1 MKMKFCSILC
11 LFFCGMM
18 FTACGG
24 GGKKTNINPSVDF
37 DQHKLSAEKYV
48 QMVDTFVVILDASGS
63 MDDKYIDGSKER
75 KIDTAR
81 KFLNSMVNTLPDLE
95 FTAGLRVFGMAKRSH
110 SDNTPILYWLTESTR
125 DGFISAL
132 SEVRVG
138 QNAYSSLPLSIN
150 RTADILLTVDS
161 RPELN
166 EKTLSHVGVDATDKS
181 FKAPRGKIAVIV
193 VSDGSDNPG
202 ASLLACKDLK
212 KRFPDRLNLYTVS
225 VGSDPEESQGLKRL
239 ANVGGGFSVVSNE
252 VTSAV
257 NMRMYLEKILIA
269 PDEDNDDVAD
279 SNDQCPNTPPGAVAN
294 IDGCTP
300 DTDDDGTYDYLDRCP
315 RTPAGLAVNNMGC
328 PADTDADGKYDD
340 HDQSPATP
348 EWINDLKWGSVSPS
362 VRHLRFGVSAY
373 ELSPWMYSILDEYVA
388 FLKLHPEMTLSVR
401 GYSDNLGTKA
411 QNMNLSKKRANA
423 ARAYL
428 LTAKVNPSQL
438 KVSYHGADMPMAD
451 TTTIEGR
458 NLNRRVELE
467 IVK

>member
-18 FTACGG
+18 FAACS
-24 GGKKTNINPSVDF
+24 GGKKTVHINPSVNF
-37 DQHKLSAEKYV
+37 DHQKLSAEKYV
-48 QMVDTFVVILDASGS
+48 QRVDTFVVILDASNS
-63 MDDKYIDGSKER
+63 MDDRYIDGSKER
-75 KIDTAR
+75 KIDTAK
-81 KFLNSMVNTLPDLE
+81 KFLHSMVNTLPDLE
-95 FTAGLRVFGMAKRSH
+95 FTAGLRVFGMAKRPH
-110 SDNTPILYWLTESTR
+110 SDDTPILYWLTESNR
-125 DGFISAL
+125 EGFVSAL
-132 SEVRVG
+132 SEVKVG
-138 QNAYSSLPLSIN
+138 HNAYSSLPLSIN

-166 EKTLSHVGVDATDKS
+166 GKNLSHVGVDATDKS

-193 VSDGSDNPG
+193 VSDGNDNSS
-202 ASLLACKDLK
+202 ASLLACKYLK
-212 KRFPDRLNLYTVS
+212 KRFPGRLNLYTVA
-225 VGSDPEESQGLKRL
+225 VGNEPKERQGLKRL
-239 ANVGGGFSVVSNE
+239 AEVGGGFSVVSNE

-279 SNDQCPNTPPGAVAN
+279 SNDRCPNTPPGVMAN

-315 RTPAGLAVNNMGC
+315 RTPEGLAVNNMGC

-348 EWINDLKWGSVSPS
+348 EWINDLKWGSVSPA
-362 VRHLRFGVSAY
+362 VKHLRFDVSAH
-373 ELSPWMYSILDEYVA
+373 ELRPWMYAILDEYVA
-388 FLKLHPEMTLSVR
+388 FLKNHPDMTLSVR

-423 ARAYL
+423 TQAYL
-428 LTAKVNPSQL
+428 LTERVNPSQL
-438 KVSYHGADMPMAD
+438 KVSYHGADNPTAD
-451 TTTIEGR
+451 TTTTEGR
-458 NLNRRVELE
+458 NLNRRVELQ